1 MIRVVEI
8 QKSAVMRAKETNSH
22 KALKQILRRH
32 NDGKSLMPNGCLSVS
47 TVSWRW
53 RPGSLPMRK
62 HVSTVWVEQPQQEGQ
77 IQFEGIRMDDDRLQ
91 PRGG

>member
-1 MIRVVEI
+1 MIRFVET
-8 QKSAVMRAKETNSH
+8 QKTAVMRAKETNSH

-32 NDGKSLMPNGCLSVS
+32 NDGKSLMPNGCLLVG

-53 RPGSLPMRK
+53 RRGSLPVRK
-62 HVSTVWVEQPQQEGQ
+62 RISTVWVEQPQQEGQ
-77 IQFEGIRMDDDRLQ
+77 IQFEGIRIDDERLK